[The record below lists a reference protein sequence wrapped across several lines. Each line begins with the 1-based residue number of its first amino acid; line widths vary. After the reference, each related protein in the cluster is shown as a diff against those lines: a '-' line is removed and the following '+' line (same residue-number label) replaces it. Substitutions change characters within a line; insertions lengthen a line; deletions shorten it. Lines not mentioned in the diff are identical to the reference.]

1 MSARPDPAWR
11 RHRRVLWQR
20 LPGLLAIALFAA
32 VALPA
37 AAAAPAA
44 ASVAASVASTDAL
57 GWLMRAATAAR
68 TSSYS
73 GVYVYSCAGMA
84 ETARVTRV
92 RSGGNDAERIEAL
105 DGQRREVVRR
115 GEEIHYF
122 FSDAK
127 TVRIDRRVSGRGF
140 PDFLPDD
147 PSVLADYYTAE
158 IGAVDRAAGRP
169 VQVIRLRAKD
179 GSRFTHEIWADRET
193 GLPVKRRVLDERGDT
208 IEQFVFTEL
217 SIGGRVNPR
226 HAMPSRRS
234 GYAGWTVENSSVEG
248 MPPAVAVG
256 ILPGAAKSTGS
267 AAEFPEPRM
276 LPPGFRK
283 VLQVSRL
290 LPGHDRPVMQSVYSD
305 GLATLSVFIDPD
317 GARVAGHEGSSQR
330 GAVAVITRALGDRAV
345 IAVGELPT
353 ATLRTVAESVGRT
366 APR

>member
-11 RHRRVLWQR
+11 WHRRVLWQR

-37 AAAAPAA
+37 AAAA
-44 ASVAASVASTDAL
+44 SVAASVAPTDAL

-158 IGAVDRAAGRP
+158 IGAADRAAGRP

-317 GARVAGHEGSSQR
+317 VARVAGHEGSSQR

-353 ATLRTVAESVGRT
+353 ATLRKVAESVGRT